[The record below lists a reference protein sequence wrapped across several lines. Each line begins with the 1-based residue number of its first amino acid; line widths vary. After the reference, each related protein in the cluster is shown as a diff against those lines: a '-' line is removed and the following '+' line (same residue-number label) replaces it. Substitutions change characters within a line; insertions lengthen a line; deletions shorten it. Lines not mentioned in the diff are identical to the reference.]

1 MQLQKTI
8 LEETLAFLPP
18 FILPNEDED
27 VMAGGQAAILAHEV
41 EACAENGR
49 ATRWVPDDYRT
60 TLPALSCPLHH
71 LTLTVEQMCTYCDL
85 LLPAGSVALY

>member
-49 ATRWVPDDYRT
+49 ATR
-60 TLPALSCPLHH
+60 
-71 LTLTVEQMCTYCDL
+71 
-85 LLPAGSVALY
+85 